1 MFSYKNNNL
10 TPMLITKNR
19 RTDNTSAILFTNA
32 RDEPN
37 IAEWVAHHLLLGF
50 NKIVVFDHL
59 SKVPI
64 NELIGTDFNGKLQV
78 IRVEGS
84 GNIKID
90 LINRA
95 VDIASTNNYSWMLYL
110 DSDEFLYLRNKNVKE
125 YLDIFKNADAIGI
138 NWLLFGTS
146 GFKKQPKGLLTENF
160 VRSQL
165 MLNSHIK
172 SFVRPSCVANVI
184 NPHYYV
190 INDNSRY
197 YSGNGLPIKMGPF
210 SVQLQPFTKSPC
222 YIAHYYTQS
231 EEEHM
236 RRKSRQ
242 LDDGTVNK
250 NKMFEDVHKQYN
262 NVVNV
267 QMKRNFSEKT
277 KDFLLKHN
285 IVL

>member
-172 SFVRPSCVANVI
+172 SFVRPSCVANVN

-190 INDNSRY
+190 INDKTRY

-210 SVQLQPFTKSPC
+210 SIQLRPFTKSPC

-250 NKMFEDVHKQYN
+250 NQMFEDVHKQYN

-267 QMKRNFSEKT
+267 QMKHNFSEKT